1 MITSSTTNQ
10 LRTLF
15 LFSLVATIFILPDPI
30 LCKKKLQWFKAHNLS
45 CRFCTK
51 KSQIFGLLPETLD
64 KVDSDHQQGSPHHH
78 RITIQ
83 RTGPPKCRLD
93 KRFLSFSLDTLELK
107 RNLRCFPLASQKI
120 NNLVRAL
127 SPAYIR
133 IGGTPQDFLI
143 FADDNSD
150 SFNKNT
156 RLHHLERINNHNNK
170 VDARKQQRQQHQP
183 DQNLPSIQN
192 RNLQKKRNIQ
202 NRNIANPKT
211 PNWNCKPSFE
221 NFAQMKKFHYTRR
234 EFQELFNFTQRNNLR
249 LIFGLNG
256 LTNRDQHGKWNPN
269 QATKSILREYSDR
282 VDWEIG
288 NEPNRFNKYGRKSVV
303 KPRQLARDTNSL
315 RAMLN
320 NAQAMIYGP
329 DIAKPSHKALNYL
342 KKFLMGRPSIDAV
355 TYHLYEMH
363 RTVATLDQFMNPMYA
378 MKIEEEMGWIDS
390 IVKSTRLANT
400 TDIWVGETGSAS
412 GGGAPGLSDRFVS
425 GFHYLSKVGLA
436 AEFCHKVVIRQSL
449 YGGYYG
455 MLDPVT
461 HDPLPDYWITVL
473 FKKLIKN
480 IVLSSLETTTG
491 GGATKTK
498 DQFFRTQVYCS
509 RQNSADV
516 VISFVNM
523 KRMHDY
529 TFTLDGF
536 GDRIIKKYVFTNAN
550 DLQSK
555 SIYLNNVLLELSDD
569 YKFPAMKGV
578 RVKQPVLIPRAS
590 YGFLVV
596 KNVQSDACK

>member
-1 MITSSTTNQ
+1 MTSSTTNQ
-10 LRTLF
+10 LRTIF
-15 LFSLVATIFILPDPI
+15 LFSLFAIIIIFPDTI
-30 LCKKKLQWFKAHNLS
+30 LCKKKLRWFKAHNLS

-51 KSQIFGLLPETLD
+51 KSQNFGLLPESPPD
-64 KVDSDHQQGSPHHH
+64 SVDSMNQQRKSPHHH

-83 RTGPPKCRLD
+83 QTSSPICRLD

-107 RNLRCFPLASQKI
+107 RKLRCFPLASPKI

-133 IGGTPQDFLI
+133 IGGTPQDFLM
-143 FADDNSD
+143 FSD
-150 SFNKNT
+150 ENDKKAGLQYS
-156 RLHHLERINNHNNK
+156 ERNNNENK
-170 VDARKQQRQQHQP
+170 VDAQKQQKERQHP
-183 DQNLPSIQN
+183 DRNFPNL
-192 RNLQKKRNIQ
+192 NLQRNPNIQ
-202 NRNIANPKT
+202 NLNIANSKN
-211 PNWNCKPSFE
+211 PNRNCMPSFE
-221 NFAQMKKFHYTRR
+221 NFAQMKEFRYTRG

-256 LTNRDQHGKWNPN
+256 LKNRDEQGNWNPN
-269 QATKSILREYSDR
+269 KATKSILREYSDR

-288 NEPNRFNKYGRKSVV
+288 NEPNRFNKYGKKSVV
-303 KPRQLARDTNSL
+303 KPRQLARDKNNL

-342 KKFLMGRPSIDAV
+342 KKFLMGRPSIDAI

-363 RTVATLDQFMNPMYA
+363 RTVATLNQFMNPMYA
-378 MKIEEEMGWIDS
+378 MKIKEEMGWIDS
-390 IVKSTRLANT
+390 IVKSTPLANT

-412 GGGAPGLSDRFVS
+412 GGGATGLSDTFVS

-455 MLDPVT
+455 MLDPIT

-473 FKKLIKN
+473 FKRLINN
-480 IVLSSLETTTG
+480 IVLSSAEVTT
-491 GGATKTK
+491 TK
-498 DQFFRTQVYCS
+498 DQFFRTHVYCS
-509 RQNSADV
+509 RQNGADV
-516 VISFVNM
+516 VVSFVNM
-523 KRMHDY
+523 KRKRDY

-536 GDRIIKKYVFTNAN
+536 GDHIIKKYVFTSPN

-555 SIYLNNVLLELSDD
+555 SIYLNNVLLKLSDD
-569 YKFPAMKGV
+569 HNLPAMNGI
-578 RVKQPVLIPRAS
+578 RVKQPVFIPRAS

-596 KNVQSDACK
+596 KNIQADACQ